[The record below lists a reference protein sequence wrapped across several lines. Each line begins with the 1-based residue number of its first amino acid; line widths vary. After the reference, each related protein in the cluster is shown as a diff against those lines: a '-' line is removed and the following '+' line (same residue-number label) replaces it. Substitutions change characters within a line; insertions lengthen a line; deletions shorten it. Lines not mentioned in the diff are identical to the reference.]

1 MSNRRRDSRRPSVW
15 KDRETGGRTANVLQY
30 QPYYDVVTDAL
41 AYPDGV
47 MRRTDPGVMLLE
59 DGRLVVGAVLQ
70 PPPRLTMTG
79 DVLDGRLKDVQRAL
93 ALSVPEGMTARVYVR
108 KVQVSPQ
115 RLSSLRREGA
125 SDNPLANYL
134 YRERMKHL
142 DDLRKRDV
150 LREWVYFA
158 TLDVRSPVPFTC
170 NTPPDDEGLKK
181 IAVQARK
188 KREDFIKNL
197 AGAGYMARPMTADEI
212 KRECEVYHNPDLRG
226 APHRP
231 FILEGPARYEHSPE
245 VNGELDHLTFSRQVF
260 QSPMNL
266 EGHAHNVVG
275 GTPIYALSLNGL
287 PTFSEFGLFDEIA
300 TGLTEGDVTFV
311 LEYHHLPYQL
321 NRERLENAKRGVEG
335 EKDSSGSAAAR
346 HKRLSKTLEHVYD
359 NRDRFWMTGC
369 TVILFARSIE
379 QQAEML
385 TQVGSALSH
394 FNSVR
399 VVQHG
404 YQSGKVYKALGPF
417 NGGRNPFP
425 TRLVGSN
432 AIGYM
437 PAIGPFE
444 GIGIPTLV
452 YRNRSDSLTVF
463 DPYHLGTQAQHFL
476 VLAPIGWGKTYLVMS
491 ILFALIYHHNPRV
504 SVIDQKPDLRD
515 FILGMGGLHVI
526 LGADS
531 PHRVNP
537 MDLPAGES
545 LPSTSKMNFLIALYR
560 AFVPAGQD
568 SERTAAQNV
577 LLTNAIRHVYAAS
590 TVSKRPP
597 RLRQVRAMLGGMTTQ
612 FNGTP
617 LSEDEIKMA
626 RAMSLIMTG
635 FTGDDTD
642 WGKVIDQYTNIE
654 IDAQYVY
661 YDLGNISTQ
670 AQERRVAMLI
680 AYDRVWHDAKTR
692 AGKKFLFIDELGVQL
707 ESEADRV
714 YFAQSALMGRSFGL
728 SVGGATQSPLH
739 LNKMPELKD
748 TFQFHWLGRTNSG
761 TALKAMQEDLGMPEA
776 VVKAVP
782 TLQQLNATYSEWV
795 LVYQPSSG
803 AHQGEILR
811 IEESRA
817 FYWLATSREEEA
829 KRRTA
834 TVARHGG
841 HMMPALEELVG
852 AEKNLAAT
860 REGVTA

>member
-1 MSNRRRDSRRPSVW
+1 MMQRRRDSRRPSVW
-15 KDRETGGRTANVLQY
+15 KDAETGGRTANVLQY

-41 AYPDGV
+41 ADPDGV
-47 MRRTDPGVMLLE
+47 MRRTDPGIMLLE
-59 DGRLVVGAVLQ
+59 DGRLVVGAMLL
-70 PPPRLTMTG
+70 PPPRLTMTK
-79 DVLDGRLKDVQRAL
+79 DALDGRLKDVQRAM

-108 KVQVSPQ
+108 KVQVSRE
-115 RLSSLRREGA
+115 RLSRLWREGV
-125 SDNPLANYL
+125 SDTPLAAYL
-134 YRERMKHL
+134 YRERMRHL
-142 DDLRKRDV
+142 DDLRRRDV
-150 LREWVYFA
+150 LREWSYFA
-158 TLDVRSPVPFTC
+158 TLDLRSPVPFTGDA
-170 NTPPDDEGLKK
+170 PPDDEGLRK
-181 IAVQARK
+181 IAIHARK
-188 KREDFIKNL
+188 KREEFLKNL
-197 AGAGYMARPMTADEI
+197 GGAGYRAWPMAADEI
-212 KRECEVYHNPDLRG
+212 KRECEVYHTPDMRG

-231 FILEGPARYEHSPE
+231 LVLEGPARYEHSPE
-245 VNGELDHLTFSRQVF
+245 VNGALDHLTFSRQVF
-260 QSPMNL
+260 STPMNL

-275 GTPIYALSLNGL
+275 GTHVYALSVNGL

-311 LEYHHLPYQL
+311 LEYHHLPYQQS
-321 NRERLENAKRGVEG
+321 REKLESAKRGVEG

-346 HKRLSKTLEHVYD
+346 HRRLSKTLDHVYD

-369 TVILFARSIE
+369 TVLLFARSLE

-394 FNSVR
+394 FNTVR

-404 YQSGKVYKALGPF
+404 YQSGRVYKALGPF
-417 NGGRNPFP
+417 NGGRTPFP

-432 AIGYM
+432 AVGYL
-437 PAIGPFE
+437 PAIGPFA
-444 GIGIPTLV
+444 GIGSPTLV

-491 ILFALIYHHNPRV
+491 ILSALIYHHNPRV

-526 LGADS
+526 LGSAS
-531 PHRVNP
+531 RHRINP
-537 MDLPAGES
+537 MDLPHGETA
-545 LPSTSKMNFLIALYR
+545 PSASKINFLIALYR

-577 LLTNAIRHVYAAS
+577 LFTNAVRHVYHAA

-597 RLRQVRAMLGGMTTQ
+597 RLRQVRAMLGGMTTR
-612 FNGTP
+612 FDGTP
-617 LSEDEIKMA
+617 LTPGETELA

-642 WGKVIDQYTNIE
+642 WGKVIDQSTNIE

-661 YDLGNISTQ
+661 YDLGNISPQ
-670 AQERRVAMLI
+670 SQERRVAMLI

-692 AGKKFLFIDELGVQL
+692 AGKKLLFIDELGVQL
-707 ESEADRV
+707 ESEADQV
-714 YFAQSALMGRSFGL
+714 YFAQSALMGRSFNL

-739 LNKMPELKD
+739 LNKMPALKD

-761 TALKAMQEDLGMPEA
+761 TALRAMQEDLGMPEA

-782 TLQQLNATYSEWV
+782 TLQQLNSMYSEWV

-803 AHQGEILR
+803 QHQGEILR

-834 TVARHGG
+834 VVARHDGNIL
-841 HMMPALEELVG
+841 PALEELVG
-852 AEKNLAAT
+852 HEHTPAAR
-860 REGVTA
+860 REVTA